1 MARNKE
7 SERRERRSDKGQG
20 QARAEGGRWDCSVS
34 REREKDGWTRAQ
46 LACTEEKQ
54 NLRGIINHSGLS
66 TVVLSYP
73 SSLLTSYTPSS
84 TRPEWQGCAPRRV
97 IYVLSRTDTS
107 YFVSSFACEKCGTR
121 VLRYLYPNPRGFL
134 DENLSR
140 ALAAA
145 ARFGHY
151 YVALLRHVSNI
162 NPSKRN

>member
-20 QARAEGGRWDCSVS
+20 QTRAVRGRWDCSVS

-66 TVVLSYP
+66 TVVLSHP

-84 TRPEWQGCAPRRV
+84 ARPEWQGSARHARGYIRIVEDGYNLFCIKFRV
-97 IYVLSRTDTS
+97 RKVWH
-107 YFVSSFACEKCGTR
+107 
-121 VLRYLYPNPRGFL
+121 
-134 DENLSR
+134 
-140 ALAAA
+140 
-145 ARFGHY
+145 ARFALFVELYIRIRVVFSMEIYRTRCSGTFRS
-151 YVALLRHVSNI
+151 LLRRAFTSRV
-162 NPSKRN
+162 KY